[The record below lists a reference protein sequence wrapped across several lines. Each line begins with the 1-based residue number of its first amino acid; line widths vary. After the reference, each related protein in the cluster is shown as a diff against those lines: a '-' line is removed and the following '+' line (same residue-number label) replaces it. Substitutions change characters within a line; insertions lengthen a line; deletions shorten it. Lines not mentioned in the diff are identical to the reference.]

1 MFEKFI
7 SFYVQ
12 FWHRPFIKVLAHK
25 IWRRNKK
32 KFVKKS
38 FSLANIEP
46 KRVLNDF
53 TPKNQLLIEKVF
65 FSTVKSKNF
74 FPKSCYSDHFRHFCQ
89 KNFHLREKK
98 FFSIFFSLVPQAKK
112 KFFFKKNFFL

>member
-1 MFEKFI
+1 MPKKN
-7 SFYVQ
+7 V
-12 FWHRPFIKVLAHK
+12 VAHE

-46 KRVLNDF
+46 KRVLIDF

-65 FSTVKSKNF
+65 FQQSNQKIF
-74 FPKSCYSDHFRHFCQ
+74 FRKVVIQIISDISV
-89 KNFHLREKK
+89 KK
-98 FFSIFFSLVPQAKK
+98 FRFQRKKIFFDFFSLVPQAKK
-112 KFFFKKNFFL
+112 KFFFF